1 MWNWIL
7 AAVAALGLA
16 SAVVAEPVARPA
28 GPTILI
34 SIDGGRADYLD
45 RGVTPTLSALA
56 KTGVRA
62 AMRPSFPSLTFPNH
76 YTLVTGL
83 TPDHH
88 GIVANNFIDASIQA
102 QPFRIGDNEAVADR
116 RWWDGAEPIW
126 VTAEKAGLKTGTF
139 FWPGSEARI
148 GGVRPSLWAHFD
160 AAIKPEHRVDV
171 VLDWLDLP
179 EGKRPSF
186 ITLYFDAVDHA
197 GHVYGPD
204 APEVNA
210 ALVET
215 DHAIARL
222 VEGLKARGLYDK
234 TNLVIVADHGMTA
247 VSTERT
253 VVLETDMGPVEGI
266 VVGGGPLLMI
276 EPPADHAAEV
286 AALLMPRAHVDC
298 RRKADFVNTLGYG
311 SNPRILAIVCVAE
324 PGWLVFAKPPK
335 GEFDEKGAHGFDPA
349 HKDMAALFI
358 AHGPAFAEGVAL
370 PSFPNVD
377 VYPLLAKTLGLVPKP
392 VDGRL
397 EEVKAA
403 LRP

>member
-7 AAVAALGLA
+7 AVAVALGLA
-16 SAVVAEPVARPA
+16 GATAAEPVAKPA

-88 GIVANNFIDASIQA
+88 GVVANNFIDRTIQA
-102 QPFRIGDNEAVADR
+102 EPFRIGDNEAVADR

-126 VTAEKAGLKTGTF
+126 VTAEKAGLKTATF

-179 EGKRPSF
+179 AAKRPSF

-197 GHVYGPD
+197 GHAFGPD
-204 APEVNA
+204 APEVTA

-222 VEGLKARGLYDK
+222 VEGLKARGLFDK

-247 VSTERT
+247 VTTERT
-253 VVLETDMGPVEGI
+253 VVLDKDMGPVEGT

-286 AALLMPRAHVDC
+286 AALLKPRAHVDC

-377 VYPLLAKTLGLVPKP
+377 VYPLLAKTLGVASKP